1 MTNKKSFNPGRN
13 ISIFFMFFSLLF
25 FLLGL
30 WQIER
35 GQNKQEV
42 LDLFAEG
49 IKAEPST
56 LSSQSQK
63 WQRVNARGTLDGT
76 RQIYIDNVV
85 HKGRVG
91 FKVLTPLKIDGE
103 DRPILVDRGWIEKNA
118 NISVLPDISLS
129 QKKIEVSG
137 LLVKPELGF
146 VLSDNLITASW
157 PKISQTQSLD
167 YITKEYKEEIYPF
180 ILVAEPTYDDALTY
194 MDVIPTNM
202 PAVKHYGYALQWF
215 SMFIVLCGMYLYVGF
230 KRR

>member
-13 ISIFFMFFSLLF
+13 ISIFFIFFSLLF
-25 FLLGL
+25 FSLGL

-63 WQRVNARGTLDGT
+63 WQRVNAKGTLDGT

-85 HKGRVG
+85 HRGRVG
-91 FKVLTPLKIDGE
+91 FKVLTPLKIDDE
-103 DRPILVDRGWIEKNA
+103 DGLILVDRGWIEKNA

-146 VLSDNLITASW
+146 VLSDNLITTSW
-157 PKISQTQSLD
+157 PKTSQTQSLD
-167 YITKEYKEEIYPF
+167 YIAKEYKEEIYPF

>member
-13 ISIFFMFFSLLF
+13 ISIFFIFFSLLF

-118 NISVLPDISLS
+118 NISVLPDISLF

-146 VLSDNLITASW
+146 VLSDNLITALW

-167 YITKEYKEEIYPF
+167 YIAKEYKEEIYPF
-180 ILVAEPTYDDALTY
+180 ILVAEPTYDDALIY

-202 PAVKHYGYALQWF
+202 PAAKHYGYALQWF

>member
-13 ISIFFMFFSLLF
+13 ISIFFIFFSLLF
-25 FLLGL
+25 FSLGL

-63 WQRVNARGTLDGT
+63 WQRVNAKGTLDGT

-85 HKGRVG
+85 HRGRVG
-91 FKVLTPLKIDGE
+91 FKVLTPLKIDDE
-103 DRPILVDRGWIEKNA
+103 DGLILVDRGWIEKNA

-146 VLSDNLITASW
+146 VLSDNLITTSW
-157 PKISQTQSLD
+157 PKPSQTQSLD
-167 YITKEYKEEIYPF
+167 YIAKEYKEEIYPF